1 MPFARC
7 LPFARSQRN
16 SGMVKIYSLFWINSA
31 FLHSVCITPHTYK
44 FHSFYY
50 FVYFNAN
57 NCCWVLHLLW
67 HQVETLR
74 TPTWNQHLISLQLF
88 YYRFAVHIFNWSE
101 SNRRCLLEI
110 AKVIFCLARLFV
122 IKAAQIFFFRLC
134 FCCFFLFH
142 LHWI

>member
-1 MPFARC
+1 MPFAR
-7 LPFARSQRN
+7 SWN
-16 SGMVKIYSLFWINSA
+16 SEMVKIYSLFWIHSA

-67 HQVETLR
+67 HRVETLR

-88 YYRFAVHIFNWSE
+88 YYRFAVHIFSE
-101 SNRRCLLEI
+101 LANRIDDVYLKLR
-110 AKVIFCLARLFV
+110 K
-122 IKAAQIFFFRLC
+122 
-134 FCCFFLFH
+134 FFLFGSSICNQSGTNI
-142 LHWI
+142 LFSAVLSLFFFISSALNLEI